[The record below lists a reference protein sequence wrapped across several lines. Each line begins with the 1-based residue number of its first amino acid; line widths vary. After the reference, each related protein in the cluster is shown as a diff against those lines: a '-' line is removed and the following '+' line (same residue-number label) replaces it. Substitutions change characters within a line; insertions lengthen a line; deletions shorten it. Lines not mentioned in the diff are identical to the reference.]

1 MREVVGLNA
10 RVRRPAPADALP
22 LWQRWMACRSPD
34 GREELVRYYTA
45 FTRILA
51 ARCYT
56 HRASQELEF
65 DDYLQFGMVGLL
77 ESIDRFDPDVG
88 VKFETFAAHRICG
101 AILNGVESLSEVQRQ
116 TATRRRV
123 VRERV
128 ESISENRD
136 EEAPPSALE
145 RLAEVAIGLALGFAL
160 EHTGLYCDGR
170 EDVLPDNAYSRVEM
184 RQFRERLAACVQSL
198 AEQQRTVIHRHYFQQ
213 MPFDQIAETMKLTK
227 GRISQIHRAA
237 VERLRELQ
245 HQHALFATT
254 L

>member
-1 MREVVGLNA
+1 ME
-10 RVRRPAPADALP
+10 RRLP
-22 LWQRWMACRSPD
+22 DDRD
-34 GREELVRYYTA
+34 ELVGFYTA
-45 FTRILA
+45 YTRILA

-77 ESIDRFDPDVG
+77 ESIDRFDPAIG
-88 VKFETFAAHRICG
+88 VKFETFAGHRIYG

-123 VRERV
+123 LKDRTD
-128 ESISENRD
+128 SIDDHRND
-136 EEAPPSALE
+136 APASALE

-160 EHTGLYCDGR
+160 EHTGLYNDGR
-170 EDVLPDNAYSRVEM
+170 EGVLPDNAYSRVEM
-184 RQFRERLAACVQSL
+184 KQFRERLVECVQSL

-227 GRISQIHRAA
+227 GRISQIHSAA
-237 VERLRELQ
+237 VARLRELQ
-245 HQHALFATT
+245 KRHGLYAAT